1 MEKGKLTP
9 IVIKAKSGDKT
20 ALNTLFTENYN
31 SVYFFALKTV
41 KDETLAADITQETFV
56 TIFQNLD
63 TLNDPVA
70 YPAWSR
76 QITYR
81 HCLQYLKKQNR
92 ETTVDE
98 NEDGSTIFD
107 TIEEDRTEFIP
118 DEQLDKEDFKKT
130 ILNIVDSLPEEQ
142 RTSVIL
148 YYYDELSVKQI
159 AEIQGVTE
167 GTVKSRLN
175 YARKTIK
182 SAVETYEKKNNVKLH
197 SVGVLPLLLWLFGTD
212 AKACTLPT
220 ATATTIASGVST
232 ATGTTISLSKTVQIS
247 SKLLGALW
255 QKIVAGLVAVAIVT
269 GGTVAVVNIV
279 NKQDTQVPQDK
290 GQLETFQKPPVKEN
304 VESETPI
311 IVTGWRGF
319 GEATH
324 KPYVS
329 QKNEFILTTEQMDE
343 TYLKGELTISVLEGS
358 SYQKLFEID
367 IEGTGVKEDTQT
379 MYTCSISY
387 DEELKDTIEKYFIDV
402 PNHNELTLR
411 YHFKTESFGLYF
423 GEYNV
428 AEDANMAGFN
438 ALLRKSDI
446 VK

>member
-70 YPAWSR
+70 YLAWSR

-107 TIEEDRTEFIP
+107 TIQEERTDFIP
-118 DEQLDKEDFKKT
+118 DENLDKEDFKKT

-142 RTSVIL
+142 RTAVIL
-148 YYYDELSVKQI
+148 YYYDELSVRQI

-182 SAVETYEKKNNVKLH
+182 SAVENYEKKNNVKLH
-197 SVGVLPLLLWLFGTD
+197 SVGVLPMLLWLFGAD
-212 AKACTLPT
+212 AKACSMPMQTVQT
-220 ATATTIASGVST
+220 VASGVS
-232 ATGTTISLSKTVQIS
+232 ASTGTTISVSKLVHIS

-269 GGTVAVVNIV
+269 GGTVAVVKIV
-279 NKQDTQVPQDK
+279 NKPDAQVPQDK

-319 GEATH
+319 GEATN

-428 AEDANMAGFN
+428 AEDANMACFN

>member
-1 MEKGKLTP
+1 MDKEKLP
-9 IVIKAKSGDKT
+9 SLVARAQAGDNQ
-20 ALNTLFTENYN
+20 ALNDLFTETYN
-31 SVYFFALKTV
+31 DVYYFALKTV

-56 TIFQNLD
+56 TIFKNINS
-63 TLNDPVA
+63 LNDPIA
-70 YPAWSR
+70 YPAWAR

-81 HCLQYLKKQNR
+81 NCLQHIKKQTK
-92 ETTVDE
+92 ETVVNE

-107 TIEEDRTEFIP
+107 TIQEDREDFIP
-118 DEQLDKEDFKKT
+118 DKNLDKEDFKKT

-142 RTSVIL
+142 RTAVIL
-148 YYYDELSVKQI
+148 YYYDELTVKQI

-167 GTVKSRLN
+167 GTIKSRLN
-175 YARKTIK
+175 YARKSIK

-197 SVGVLPLLLWLFGTD
+197 SVGVLPLLMWLFGTD
-212 AKACTLPT
+212 AKACSMPMQTVQT
-220 ATATTIASGVST
+220 VASGVST

-290 GQLETFQKPPVKEN
+290 GQLETFPKPPVKEN

-329 QKNEFILTTEQMDE
+329 QKNEFILTTEQMNE
-343 TYLKGELTISVLEGS
+343 TYLKGKLMVSVLEGS

-387 DEELKDTIEKYFIDV
+387 DEELKDTIEKYFMDV

-423 GEYNV
+423 GEYNI